1 MGNLGGKPML
11 LVGGSVFAVHDE
23 GDGVL
28 IPNAPGQYLPRL
40 DHSYFD
46 DETRPHL
53 GAVLLK
59 SRMLQPEQLD
69 DALSQQQGTGRRL
82 GEILIERGWLFP
94 QDLARG
100 LALQFGID
108 YVDIQRVSV
117 DLRAAACLD
126 PVLGQRLSAVPVSFL
141 GEGGVLVAVADPTS
155 ASLAEVQ
162 ASITRPVAFA
172 VTELADIQEAWRM
185 ILLGRQP

>member
-1 MGNLGGKPML
+1 M
-11 LVGGSVFAVHDE
+11 
-23 GDGVL
+23 
-28 IPNAPGQYLPRL
+28 IPDAPGQYLPRL

-46 DETRPHL
+46 DEMRPHL
-53 GAVLLK
+53 GAVLLQ

-126 PVLGQRLSAVPVSFL
+126 PEIGQRLSAVPVRFL
-141 GEGGVLVAVADPTS
+141 ADGGVLVAVADPTG
-155 ASLAEVQ
+155 AGLAEVQ

-172 VTELADIQEAWRM
+172 VTELADIQQAWRM

>member
-1 MGNLGGKPML
+1 M
-11 LVGGSVFAVHDE
+11 
-23 GDGVL
+23 
-28 IPNAPGQYLPRL
+28 IPIDQGQYRPRL
-40 DHSYFD
+40 DHTYFD

-69 DALSQQQGTGRRL
+69 NALSQQQGSGRRL

-126 PVLGQRLSAVPVSFL
+126 PVIGQRLSAVPVRFL
-141 GEGGVLVAVADPTS
+141 GDGGVLVAVADPTS
-155 ASLAEVQ
+155 EGLAEVQ
-162 ASITRPVAFA
+162 AAVSQPVAFA
-172 VTELADIQEAWRM
+172 VTELADIQQAWRM